1 MKLIHPKSINI
12 FFLLVLLLFIFS
24 GCGKNNY
31 NSNTRTTLVHDINT
45 INKDIISV
53 SSLNLYGKQIYNLVD
68 IVSREEVSSQEYSNQ
83 EVIKTKDLEESVPSV
98 SLLMVGDNL
107 VHEQVI
113 ASGKK
118 DDGSY
123 NFDHLFEILK
133 EDIEAADIAIINQE
147 TILGGDLFSY
157 SGYPNFNTPV
167 EMGDSIHKT
176 GFDVVLH
183 ATNHTMD
190 KGYKAVANTIEY
202 WKQHP
207 DITVLGINETK
218 EHRDTIPTVTK
229 NGITIAMLNYTYSLN
244 GYELP
249 KDKPYLINM
258 LDEEQVINDIR
269 KAKEIAD
276 FVIVFPHWGTEYVYE
291 PDDYQKKWT
300 NLFLTEEVD
309 LVVGTHP
316 HVLQPIEWITSNTGH
331 KMLIYYSLGNYV
343 SYQKEAPRM
352 LGGMANITLIK
363 EDNKVYIKDSGIIP
377 IVTHYENRDNYH
389 YGVYKLE
396 NYTLEQS
403 LVHGV
408 LALQKSSS
416 FSFSGTIELAKN
428 VLKDWYN

>member
-12 FFLLVLLLFIFS
+12 FILLILLLFIFS

-31 NSNTRTTLVHDINT
+31 NSNTRTTLVQDINT
-45 INKDIISV
+45 INKDTISV

-202 WKQHP
+202 WREYP

-244 GYELP
+244 GYKLP
-249 KDKPYLINM
+249 KDKPYLVNM
-258 LDEEQVINDIR
+258 LDEEQVIKDIR
-269 KAKEIAD
+269 NAKEIAD

-300 NLFLTEEVD
+300 SLFLTEEVD

-316 HVLQPIEWITSNTGH
+316 HVLQPIEWITSTTGH

-363 EDNKVYIKDSGIIP
+363 EDNKVFIKDSGIIP

-408 LALQKSSS
+408 LELQKSSS